1 MPTNLILIKKGEFM
15 KKDLLKTNVYDVED
29 TLIIVG
35 SCLDRMQ
42 PEAYKE
48 LERISDN
55 IYDVC
60 LEETHINMVITKL
73 IGMISR
79 VKINKIIFA
88 SVDKSPHCVRANEIV
103 YNKELIQMN
112 ENKTNI
118 NWYPGH
124 MAKTKRLISENINLI
139 DVVYEVVDA
148 RMPKS
153 SKIIDIDNYIGN
165 KKRILIMN
173 KYDLCDKV
181 ETDKW
186 IKYYESIGYVVV
198 KNDLTIDKKLNY
210 LVGKTKELMALEFT
224 KMEEKNMK
232 STRKIRVLV
241 VGVPNVGKSTLINR
255 LVGRKIVNTGNKPGV
270 TKNLDWIRVDKD
282 IELLDSPGI
291 LWPKFDDDTAYNLAS
306 LTAIKEEVLPIN
318 QVINYILNTL
328 YKLYPKKLEERYGIT
343 NYNDDLFVETLDI
356 IGKKRGCLIK
366 GGEIDYD
373 KVFNVILNDI
383 KNGYIKEITF
393 DRYE

>member
-1 MPTNLILIKKGEFM
+1 
-15 KKDLLKTNVYDVED
+15 
-29 TLIIVG
+29 
-35 SCLDRMQ
+35 
-42 PEAYKE
+42 
-48 LERISDN
+48 
-55 IYDVC
+55 
-60 LEETHINMVITKL
+60 
-73 IGMISR
+73 
-79 VKINKIIFA
+79 
-88 SVDKSPHCVRANEIV
+88 
-103 YNKELIQMN
+103 MN
-112 ENKTNI
+112 DNKTTI

-173 KYDLCDKV
+173 KYDLCDKI

-186 IKYYESIGYVVV
+186 VKHYEDLGYVVV
-198 KNDLTIDKKLNY
+198 KTNLTEEKRLTY
-210 LVGKTKELMALEFT
+210 LVSKTKELMADEFT
-224 KMEEKNMK
+224 KMEEKNMRA
-232 STRKIRVLV
+232 TRKIRVLV

-291 LWPKFDDDTAYNLAS
+291 LWPKFEDDTAYNLAS

-343 NYNDDLFVETLDI
+343 LYNDDLFVETLDI

-373 KVFNVILNDI
+373 KVFNIILNDI

-393 DRYE
+393 DRY

>member
-1 MPTNLILIKKGEFM
+1 
-15 KKDLLKTNVYDVED
+15 
-29 TLIIVG
+29 
-35 SCLDRMQ
+35 
-42 PEAYKE
+42 
-48 LERISDN
+48 
-55 IYDVC
+55 
-60 LEETHINMVITKL
+60 
-73 IGMISR
+73 
-79 VKINKIIFA
+79 
-88 SVDKSPHCVRANEIV
+88 
-103 YNKELIQMN
+103 MN

-173 KYDLCDKV
+173 KYDLCDKI

-186 IKYYESIGYVVV
+186 VKHYEDLGYVVV
-198 KNDLTIDKKLNY
+198 KTNLTEEKRLTY
-210 LVGKTKELMALEFT
+210 LVSKTKELMADEFN
-224 KMEEKNMK
+224 KMKQKNMQA
-232 STRKIRVLV
+232 TRKIRVLV

-291 LWPKFDDDTAYNLAS
+291 LWPKFEDDTAYNLAS

-318 QVINYILNTL
+318 QVINYILNPL

-343 NYNDDLFVETLDI
+343 NYNEDLFVETLDI

-373 KVFNVILNDI
+373 KVFNIILNDI

-393 DRYE
+393 DRYK

>member
-1 MPTNLILIKKGEFM
+1 M
-15 KKDLLKTNVYDVED
+15 D
-29 TLIIVG
+29 
-35 SCLDRMQ
+35 
-42 PEAYKE
+42 
-48 LERISDN
+48 
-55 IYDVC
+55 
-60 LEETHINMVITKL
+60 
-73 IGMISR
+73 
-79 VKINKIIFA
+79 
-88 SVDKSPHCVRANEIV
+88 
-103 YNKELIQMN
+103 
-112 ENKTNI
+112 NKTNI

-173 KYDLCDKV
+173 KYDLCDKI

-186 IKYYESIGYVVV
+186 VKHYEDLGYVVV
-198 KNDLTIDKKLNY
+198 KTNLTEEKRLTY
-210 LVGKTKELMALEFT
+210 LVSKTKELMADEFN
-224 KMEEKNMK
+224 KMKQKNMQA
-232 STRKIRVLV
+232 TRKIRVLV

-291 LWPKFDDDTAYNLAS
+291 LWPKFEDDTAYNLAS

-343 NYNDDLFVETLDI
+343 NYNEDLFVETLDI

-373 KVFNVILNDI
+373 KVFNIILNDI

-393 DRYE
+393 DRYK

>member
-1 MPTNLILIKKGEFM
+1 
-15 KKDLLKTNVYDVED
+15 
-29 TLIIVG
+29 
-35 SCLDRMQ
+35 
-42 PEAYKE
+42 
-48 LERISDN
+48 
-55 IYDVC
+55 
-60 LEETHINMVITKL
+60 
-73 IGMISR
+73 
-79 VKINKIIFA
+79 
-88 SVDKSPHCVRANEIV
+88 
-103 YNKELIQMN
+103 MN

-198 KNDLTIDKKLNY
+198 KTDLTIDKKLNY
-210 LVGKTKELMALEFT
+210 LVGKTKELMASEFN

-328 YKLYPKKLEERYGIT
+328 YNLYPKKLEERYGIT

-373 KVFNVILNDI
+373 KVFNIILNDI

-393 DRYE
+393 DRY